1 LAATTQEETGLRG
14 ARTAAA
20 VIRPDIGIA
29 IEGGVAGDAPGARPE
44 ETQARLGAGPGIF
57 LYDTSA
63 QPNRRLVGL
72 VRATAK
78 AEKIPL
84 QLDLVNGYGDDSA
97 EIKRLDE
104 AQVAHLRDFSP

>member
-1 LAATTQEETGLRG
+1 M
-14 ARTAAA
+14 
-20 VIRPDIGIA
+20 
-29 IEGGVAGDAPGARPE
+29 
-44 ETQARLGAGPGIF
+44 
-57 LYDTSA
+57 
-63 QPNRRLVGL
+63 VGL